1 MTLNSTLPLFCH
13 LRGQFTIASRIKSKC
28 VRLTYL
34 ALHKAG
40 LSQPFSLVFSI
51 AELSP
56 QGISHSTS
64 PQYSIHITEQVRLC
78 ALDFPLVK
86 VKVTQLCLTL
96 CDTMDYT
103 VRGILQVRIL
113 EWVAFPFSRGSSQ
126 LKDWTQVSL
135 SVSCCFLSLWFCRTL
150 QLMWMVRFLGVLRL
164 KKIQY
169 QLYYKP
175 LLFKN

>member
-1 MTLNSTLPLFCH
+1 MTLKSTLPLFCH

-86 VKVTQLCLTL
+86 VEVTQLCLTL

-113 EWVAFPFSRGSSQ
+113 E
-126 LKDWTQVSL
+126 
-135 SVSCCFLSLWFCRTL
+135 
-150 QLMWMVRFLGVLRL
+150 
-164 KKIQY
+164 
-169 QLYYKP
+169 
-175 LLFKN
+175 

>member
-1 MTLNSTLPLFCH
+1 MTLKSTLPLCCYF
-13 LRGQFTIASRIKSKC
+13 LGQFTIASRIKSKC
-28 VRLTYL
+28 VGSTYP

-40 LSQPFSLVFSI
+40 LSQPFSLVFST

-64 PQYSIHITEQVRLC
+64 PQYSIHIAEQVRVC
-78 ALDFPLVK
+78 ALDFLLVK
-86 VKVTQLCLTL
+86 MKVTQSCLTL

-103 VRGILQVRIL
+103 VCGIFQVRIL
-113 EWVAFPFSRGSSQ
+113 EWVAFPFSRGSSH
-126 LKDWTQVSL
+126 LKDRTQVSL
-135 SVSCCFLSLWFCRTL
+135 STSCFFLSLWFCMTL
-150 QLMWMVRFLGVLRL
+150 QLMRMVRSLGVLRL

-169 QLYYKP
+169 QLHFKL